1 MACDLVALL
10 KSCELLLC
18 LVLFAYRV
26 WTEWETLQV
35 FYALEKQSREWP
47 LANNFVRDR
56 RNAIFTETTLG
67 AYTLVCAGLLIG
79 HVTGEL
85 NNARITESFL
95 LVLGTLLFLLM
106 GGIFLTN
113 VDDVPYQLVS
123 NNIILGVLAILTAIL
138 FLLDIGL
145 HRKQA
150 GDQEQ
155 KNFKKPP
162 AKLQKSVVSA
172 PKAPPEK
179 SSAPTAEKID
189 EVDNKSKQKKS
200 VMGELR
206 SSLKKRSERS
216 ANTNAAT
223 EQAAEFH
230 ERERQQ
236 NEMQMSSRDDTLP
249 QVGRRNME
257 NRGFSPTPE
266 RHPIKDNHRREL
278 DPDEF
283 EKSFPKVER
292 HSNGHLKNSEHHTRD
307 ERYYSDDDE
316 RHRRSTMVLEPH
328 DDNRYNRYE
337 YERKDLPRGNGYL
350 KQYDASRHNEDQPR
364 ANGYLKQHDSP
375 RNDDQRFIEHYREH
389 DLSKEYAR
397 PFAKERRHSIDY
409 VQKDEEAHR
418 EIMRRADRMRRDDDY
433 FRRSEK
439 ARRSHIERM
448 PYDEESPRFQRRR
461 EEYSSYRDRPY
472 RFDGE
477 DLSKPLY
484 HEGDRW
490 EGYRGYPANDTPKER
505 LPEKQMTRKSQV
517 NDENDSAMP
526 PKHTVEV
533 EMDDHFYKP
542 KELHPPV
549 EGRRSNEGDKR
560 FEGDPNL
567 QVSKVTS
574 TKNGNHTGS
583 SDDGDLIPQIPSVS
597 FLLSERGRKVM
608 PSLSTSPIERASTPK
623 YYFADPSSPGYVK
636 QQASN
641 WPSPSPINNKPGGHS
656 PT

>member
-1 MACDLVALL
+1 MACDLLALL

-18 LVLFAYRV
+18 LILFAYRV

-47 LANNFVRDR
+47 MANNFVRDR

-79 HVTGEL
+79 HLTGEL

-95 LVLGTLLFLLM
+95 LVLGTLLFLLI

-113 VDDVPYQLVS
+113 VDSVPYQLVS

-145 HRKQA
+145 QRKQT
-150 GDQEQ
+150 GEQ
-155 KNFKKPP
+155 VQNFKKPP
-162 AKLQKSVVSA
+162 AKLQKPMVSA
-172 PKAPPEK
+172 PKAPVEK

-189 EVDNKSKQKKS
+189 EVDNKNKQKKS

-216 ANTNAAT
+216 GNPNAAT
-223 EQAAEFH
+223 EQAAEFN
-230 ERERQQ
+230 ERERHQ
-236 NEMQMSSRDDTLP
+236 NEMQMNSSRDDTLP

-266 RHPIKDNHRREL
+266 RHQIKYSEVDNHRREL

-283 EKSFPKVER
+283 QKSFPKVER
-292 HSNGHLKNSEHHTRD
+292 HSNGHLKNSDHHPRD
-307 ERYYSDDDE
+307 ERYYSDDEE

-328 DDNRYNRYE
+328 DDNRYD
-337 YERKDLPRGNGYL
+337 YERKERDLPRGNGYL
-350 KQYDASRHNEDQPR
+350 KQHETSRNE
-364 ANGYLKQHDSP
+364 
-375 RNDDQRFIEHYREH
+375 DQRFIEHYRDH
-389 DLSKEYAR
+389 DMSKEYAR
-397 PFAKERRHSIDY
+397 PFGKERRHSIDY
-409 VQKDEEAHR
+409 IQKDEEAHR
-418 EIMRRADRMRRDDDY
+418 ELMRRADRMRRDDDY

-461 EEYSSYRDRPY
+461 DEYSSYRDRPY
-472 RFDGE
+472 RFGE

-484 HEGDRW
+484 HDGDRW
-490 EGYRGYPANDTPKER
+490 EGYKGYPTNDNSNYKER
-505 LPEKQMTRKSQV
+505 SPTEKHTNKPHRV

-560 FEGDPNL
+560 FEGDTNL

-608 PSLSTSPIERASTPK
+608 PSLSTSPVERVSTPK

-641 WPSPSPINNKPGGHS
+641 WPAPSPVSNKPGGHS